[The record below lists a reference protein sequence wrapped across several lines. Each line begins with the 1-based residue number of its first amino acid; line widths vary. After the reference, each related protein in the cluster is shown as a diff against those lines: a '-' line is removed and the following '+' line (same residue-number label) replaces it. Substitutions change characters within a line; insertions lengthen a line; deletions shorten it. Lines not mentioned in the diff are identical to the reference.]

1 MLIGRHIRD
10 QWQEVDIRHPGDHHL
25 HPGQLRRGD
34 GGPSVQPPHQE
45 GED

>member
-25 HPGQLRRGD
+25 DPGQLRRGD